1 MTRTTSSIAFALV
14 IAGCGTLATEAGDS
28 NAERPN
34 AIAGPFRLLAADEI
48 DGLKA
53 PYVLRK
59 KFWDFRQPTVL
70 VDEPGTVL
78 GSSSLYALATDTGV
92 SAVYRFVATDGR
104 SFADVPEPSTPV
116 LAAGAESIEAP
127 EVARVGDEVRLYY
140 STPSGVH
147 VARSNDGV
155 TFTPEPNAVLGA
167 GGAGWEGSQAPRAPA
182 FLTVGPDDHRL
193 FYEAQGR
200 IGEARS
206 SDGLTWE
213 RVGDRPVIEPGAD
226 LDGEPAFDGVGVGDP
241 EALRVR
247 SAEGRWI
254 TRIYYTGR
262 GADGS
267 TGIGLAARFGDRG
280 GMTRAT
286 APALT
291 GPRGPR
297 APAVVPQGS
306 FTLLFFDQAAG
317 TNDDWP
323 AIAAGIAPAT
333 RRIPVP

>member
-1 MTRTTSSIAFALV
+1 MTRTRSSIAFGIVL
-14 IAGCGTLATEAGDS
+14 AGCGTLATEAGDLD
-28 NAERPN
+28 AERPN

-48 DGLKA
+48 DGLNA

-70 VDEPGTVL
+70 VEEPGTVL
-78 GSSSLYALATDTGV
+78 GAASLYALATETGV
-92 SAVYRFVATDGR
+92 SAVYRFVAPDGR
-104 SFADVPEPSTPV
+104 SFEAVPDPPTPV
-116 LAAGAESIEAP
+116 LAAGAESLDAP
-127 EVARVGDEVRLYY
+127 EVARVGDEIRLYY
-140 STPSGVH
+140 STPSGIH

-155 TFTPEPNAVLGA
+155 SFTPDPNATLGA
-167 GGAGWEGSQAPRAPA
+167 GGAGWEGGQAPRAPA
-182 FLTVGPDDHRL
+182 FLTVGPGDHRL
-193 FYEAQGR
+193 FYEVQGR

-206 SDGLTWE
+206 SDGLSWE
-213 RVGDRPVIEPGAD
+213 RVGAGPVLEPGPD
-226 LDGEPAFDGVGVGDP
+226 LAGEPPFDGGGVGDP

-254 TRIYYTGR
+254 TRLYYTGR
-262 GADGS
+262 GSDGS
-267 TGIGLAARFGDRG
+267 TGIGLAARFGDQG
-280 GMTRAT
+280 PMTRAT

-297 APAVVPQGS
+297 APALVPQGS
-306 FTLLFFDQAAG
+306 FTLLFFEQAAG